1 VMIEPPPISPP
12 PVRRADKQW
21 SEDTKLYW
29 LVASAVV
36 LGLLLAIIVLPW
48 VRMPLGFGEDG
59 DHAPSGESKNV
70 PASLDAD
77 QASASVPKDPSGA
90 SSESVSRSSEQSVQP
105 RKESD
110 FESVKTGN
118 SSNES
123 NEAADS
129 QGDGN
134 DKETQILIVE
144 QKPTVD
150 KNTQAGSS
158 SKSLEESIGANPFVG
173 SGPPAKS
180 TAYVID
186 VSGSM
191 QSPDRFPRVIAS
203 MKRALELLKP
213 NQTFQ
218 VVLFDDNFHLHPIG
232 GGLIPA
238 NEKNKITIC
247 EWLDQESVGGGG
259 TNPLT
264 AMMLAIQE
272 RPERIVLLSDGEFD
286 PSSASVITQL
296 NQSHSKP
303 AIIDCVG
310 LMEHVETLK
319 SIARLNKGVYYQA
332 Y

>member
-1 VMIEPPPISPP
+1 MMNEPPPISPP
-12 PVRRADKQW
+12 PVRRADKQP

-29 LVASAVV
+29 IVVSAVI

-48 VRMPLGFGEDG
+48 VRVPFGFGEDG
-59 DHAPSGESKNV
+59 EHAQSGESEIV
-70 PASLDAD
+70 AASLDAD
-77 QASASVPKDPSGA
+77 QASASVPKGSNGA
-90 SSESVSRSSEQSVQP
+90 SSESDSSSSEQSAQP
-105 RKESD
+105 RKESG
-110 FESVKTGN
+110 FESDNTRN

-123 NEAADS
+123 NEVADS
-129 QGDGN
+129 RGHEN

-144 QKPTVD
+144 QKRTID
-150 KNTQAGSS
+150 TNTQSGSN
-158 SKSLEESIGANPFVG
+158 SKSLEESVGANPFVG

-191 QSPDRFPRVIAS
+191 QSLDRLPRVIAS

-213 NQTFQ
+213 NQTFL
-218 VVLFDDNFHLHPIG
+218 VVLFDDSFHLHPIG
-232 GGLIPA
+232 GGLVPA
-238 NEKNKITIC
+238 NEKNKRAIC
-247 EWLDQESVGGGG
+247 AWLDQGDVGGGG

-264 AMMLAIQE
+264 AMMLAINE

-286 PSSASVITQL
+286 QSSVSVITQL

-310 LMEHVETLK
+310 LIEQVETLK
-319 SIARLNKGVYYQA
+319 SIARQNRGVYYQA